1 MGKATDVGQVDA
13 LLQLTPA
20 GAEALLGNKGYD
32 NDAFVQ
38 AILDKRHVSGYS
50 AASQQPNCAA

>member
-38 AILDKRHVSGYS
+38 AILDKRHASGYS
-50 AASQQPNCAA
+50 ASQQPNCAA